1 MEEENKGGG
10 REWRMGCQMGVINR
24 ERWWRKEEERDRK
37 VSLIAPKYFLVG
49 GRTVQGEVRGK
60 VKVKQRLEER

>member
-1 MEEENKGGG
+1 MSNGSHKQ
-10 REWRMGCQMGVINR
+10 REVV
-24 ERWWRKEEERDRK
+24 EERDRK